1 MCSGTE
7 FLETLDLTTSATLS
21 TSTTFRYGQIRDEIV
36 VVSNLVAVLLFTTR
50 IAEDLMVNIISS
62 NLKSRTRSQ
71 TRTRSQ
77 I

>member
-7 FLETLDLTTSATLS
+7 FLETLDLTTSATSS
-21 TSTTFRYGQIRDEIV
+21 TSTTFRYSQIRDEIV
-36 VVSNLVAVLLFTTR
+36 VVSNLVAVLFTTR
-50 IAEDLMVNIISS
+50 IAEDLMVNITSS
-62 NLKSRTRSQ
+62 NLKSCTRSQ